1 MRKRCIYA
9 KDDFKIVSLKVDINK
24 KLIIKILDN
33 YETDDNSKTSRL
45 YNIIYDI
52 LKCNDN
58 LFLSYLISDLMNYE
72 VSSKTE
78 QEIIDKVLLCIHLK
92 KYKNIFDVKR
102 ILLNLEYKLD
112 LFEADPYYVDENTI
126 NPKIDRLPFVN
137 KKDAKHF

>member
-24 KLIIKILDN
+24 KLIIKILDH
-33 YETDDNSKTSRL
+33 YEISNNSKTSRL

-52 LKCNDN
+52 LKCNNN

-112 LFEADPYYVDENTI
+112 LFDVDPYYIDENTL
-126 NPKIDRLPFVN
+126 NPKIDRLPFV
-137 KKDAKHF
+137 K

>member
-9 KDDFKIVSLKVDINK
+9 KDNFKIVSLKVDINK

-45 YNIIYDI
+45 YNIIYNI
-52 LKCNDN
+52 LKCTDN

-126 NPKIDRLPFVN
+126 NPKINRLPFV
-137 KKDAKHF
+137 K

>member
-126 NPKIDRLPFVN
+126 NPKIDRLPFL
-137 KKDAKHF
+137 K

>member
-52 LKCNDN
+52 LKCTDN

-78 QEIIDKVLLCIHLK
+78 QEIMDKVLLCIHLK
-92 KYKNIFDVKR
+92 KNKNFFDVKR

-126 NPKIDRLPFVN
+126 NPKIDRLPFV
-137 KKDAKHF
+137 K

>member
-1 MRKRCIYA
+1 MRKICIYA

-33 YETDDNSKTSRL
+33 YETDNNSKTSRL

-52 LKCNDN
+52 LKCTDN

-126 NPKIDRLPFVN
+126 NPKIDRLPFV
-137 KKDAKHF
+137 K

>member
-1 MRKRCIYA
+1 MRKICIYA

-52 LKCNDN
+52 LKCADN

-112 LFEADPYYVDENTI
+112 LFNSDPYYIDENTL
-126 NPKIDRLPFVN
+126 NPKIDRLPFV
-137 KKDAKHF
+137 K

>member
-9 KDDFKIVSLKVDINK
+9 KEDFKIVSLKVDINK
-24 KLIIKILDN
+24 KLIIKILEH
-33 YETDDNSKTSRL
+33 YEISNNSKTSRL

-72 VSSKTE
+72 VGSKTE

-112 LFEADPYYVDENTI
+112 LFDADPYYIDENTL
-126 NPKIDRLPFVN
+126 NPKIDRLPFV
-137 KKDAKHF
+137 K

>member
-9 KDDFKIVSLKVDINK
+9 KDNFKIVSLKVDINK
-24 KLIIKILDN
+24 KLIIKILDH
-33 YETDDNSKTSRL
+33 YETDDNNKSSRL
-45 YNIIYDI
+45 YNLIYDI

-72 VSSKTE
+72 TSSKTE

-92 KYKNIFDVKR
+92 KHKNIFDVKR

-112 LFEADPYYVDENTI
+112 LFDVDPYYIDENTL
-126 NPKIDRLPFVN
+126 NPKIDRLPFI
-137 KKDAKHF
+137 K

>member
-33 YETDDNSKTSRL
+33 YETDDNSKTSGL

-52 LKCNDN
+52 LKCTDN

-126 NPKIDRLPFVN
+126 NPKIDRLPFV
-137 KKDAKHF
+137 K

>member
-1 MRKRCIYA
+1 MRKICIYA

-52 LKCNDN
+52 LKCTDN

-112 LFEADPYYVDENTI
+112 LFEADPYYVDENAI
-126 NPKIDRLPFVN
+126 NPKIDRLPFV
-137 KKDAKHF
+137 K

>member
-33 YETDDNSKTSRL
+33 YETDDNSKTSGL

-52 LKCNDN
+52 LKCTDN
-58 LFLSYLISDLMNYE
+58 LFISYLISDLMNYE

-92 KYKNIFDVKR
+92 EYKNIFDVNR

-112 LFEADPYYVDENTI
+112 LFDADPYYIDENTL
-126 NPKIDRLPFVN
+126 NPKIDRLPFV
-137 KKDAKHF
+137 K

>member
-52 LKCNDN
+52 LKCTDN

-92 KYKNIFDVKR
+92 KNKNFFDIKR

-112 LFEADPYYVDENTI
+112 LFNSDPYYIDENTL
-126 NPKIDRLPFVN
+126 NQKIDRLPFV
-137 KKDAKHF
+137 K

>member
-52 LKCNDN
+52 LKCTDN

-92 KYKNIFDVKR
+92 KNKNFFDIKR

-112 LFEADPYYVDENTI
+112 LFDSDPYYIDENTL
-126 NPKIDRLPFVN
+126 NQKIDRLPFV
-137 KKDAKHF
+137 K

>member
-1 MRKRCIYA
+1 MRKKCIYA

-52 LKCNDN
+52 LKCTDN

-92 KYKNIFDVKR
+92 KNKNIFDVKR
-102 ILLNLEYKLD
+102 ILLNLEYNLD
-112 LFEADPYYVDENTI
+112 LFNSDPYYIDENTI
-126 NPKIDRLPFVN
+126 NPKIDRLPFV
-137 KKDAKHF
+137 K

>member
-52 LKCNDN
+52 LKCTDN

-92 KYKNIFDVKR
+92 KNKNFFDIKR

-126 NPKIDRLPFVN
+126 NPKIDRLPFV
-137 KKDAKHF
+137 K

>member
-126 NPKIDRLPFVN
+126 NPKIDRLPFL
-137 KKDAKHF
+137 KQKRC

>member
-1 MRKRCIYA
+1 MRKICIYA

-52 LKCNDN
+52 LKCTDN

-112 LFEADPYYVDENTI
+112 LFNSDPYYIDENTI
-126 NPKIDRLPFVN
+126 NPKIDRLPFV
-137 KKDAKHF
+137 K

>member
-92 KYKNIFDVKR
+92 KYKNFFDIKR

-112 LFEADPYYVDENTI
+112 LFNSDPYYIEENTI
-126 NPKIDRLPFVN
+126 NPKIDRLPFV
-137 KKDAKHF
+137 K

>member
-1 MRKRCIYA
+1 MRKICIYA

-52 LKCNDN
+52 LKCTDN

-126 NPKIDRLPFVN
+126 NPKINRLPFV
-137 KKDAKHF
+137 K

>member
-112 LFEADPYYVDENTI
+112 LFEADPYYIDENTI
-126 NPKIDRLPFVN
+126 NPKIDRLPFV
-137 KKDAKHF
+137 K

>member
-33 YETDDNSKTSRL
+33 YETDDNSKTSKL

-126 NPKIDRLPFVN
+126 NPKIDRLPFV
-137 KKDAKHF
+137 K

>member
-126 NPKIDRLPFVN
+126 NPKIDRLPFI
-137 KKDAKHF
+137 K

>member
-92 KYKNIFDVKR
+92 KYKNFFDVKR

-112 LFEADPYYVDENTI
+112 LFNSDPYYIDENTI
-126 NPKIDRLPFVN
+126 NPKIDRLPFV
-137 KKDAKHF
+137 K

>member
-52 LKCNDN
+52 LKCTDN

-102 ILLNLEYKLD
+102 TLLNLEYKLD

-126 NPKIDRLPFVN
+126 NPKIDRLPFV
-137 KKDAKHF
+137 K

>member
-52 LKCNDN
+52 LRCTDN

-126 NPKIDRLPFVN
+126 NPKIDRLPFV
-137 KKDAKHF
+137 K

>member
-58 LFLSYLISDLMNYE
+58 LFLSYLIFDLMNYE

-112 LFEADPYYVDENTI
+112 LFNSDPYYIDENTL
-126 NPKIDRLPFVN
+126 NQKIDRLPFV
-137 KKDAKHF
+137 K

>member
-52 LKCNDN
+52 LKCTDN

-92 KYKNIFDVKR
+92 KYKNFFDIKR

-112 LFEADPYYVDENTI
+112 LFNSDPYYIDENTL
-126 NPKIDRLPFVN
+126 NPKIDRLPFV
-137 KKDAKHF
+137 K

>member
-1 MRKRCIYA
+1 MRKICIYA
-9 KDDFKIVSLKVDINK
+9 KDDFKIVSLKADINK

-52 LKCNDN
+52 LKCTDN

-112 LFEADPYYVDENTI
+112 LFEADPYYVDKNTI
-126 NPKIDRLPFVN
+126 NPKIDRLPFI
-137 KKDAKHF
+137 K

>member
-33 YETDDNSKTSRL
+33 YETDDNSKTSGL

-52 LKCNDN
+52 LKCTDN

-92 KYKNIFDVKR
+92 EYKNIFDVKR

-126 NPKIDRLPFVN
+126 NPKIDRLPFV
-137 KKDAKHF
+137 K

>member
-52 LKCNDN
+52 LKCTDN

-112 LFEADPYYVDENTI
+112 LFNSDPYYIDENTL
-126 NPKIDRLPFVN
+126 NPKIDRLPFV
-137 KKDAKHF
+137 K

>member
-52 LKCNDN
+52 LKCTDN

-126 NPKIDRLPFVN
+126 NPKNDRLPFV
-137 KKDAKHF
+137 K

>member
-1 MRKRCIYA
+1 MRKICIYA

-33 YETDDNSKTSRL
+33 YETDNNSKTSRL

-52 LKCNDN
+52 LKCTDN
-58 LFLSYLISDLMNYE
+58 SFLSYLISDLMNYE

-126 NPKIDRLPFVN
+126 NPKINRLPFV
-137 KKDAKHF
+137 K

>member
-9 KDDFKIVSLKVDINK
+9 KDDFKIISLKVDINK

-52 LKCNDN
+52 LKCTDN

-112 LFEADPYYVDENTI
+112 LFEANPYYVDENTI
-126 NPKIDRLPFVN
+126 NPKIDRLPFV
-137 KKDAKHF
+137 K

>member
-1 MRKRCIYA
+1 MRKICIYA

-33 YETDDNSKTSRL
+33 YETDDNSKTSGL

-52 LKCNDN
+52 LKCTDN

-126 NPKIDRLPFVN
+126 NPKIDRLPFV
-137 KKDAKHF
+137 K

>member
-1 MRKRCIYA
+1 MRKICIYA

-52 LKCNDN
+52 LKCTDN

-126 NPKIDRLPFVN
+126 NPKIDRLPFL
-137 KKDAKHF
+137 K

>member
-92 KYKNIFDVKR
+92 KYKNFFDIKR

-112 LFEADPYYVDENTI
+112 LFNSDPYYIDENTI
-126 NPKIDRLPFVN
+126 NPKIDKLPFV
-137 KKDAKHF
+137 K

>member
-24 KLIIKILDN
+24 KLIIKILYN

-92 KYKNIFDVKR
+92 KYKNFFDIKR

-126 NPKIDRLPFVN
+126 NPKIDRLPFV
-137 KKDAKHF
+137 K

>member
-33 YETDDNSKTSRL
+33 YETDNNSKTSRL

-52 LKCNDN
+52 LKCTDN

-126 NPKIDRLPFVN
+126 NPKINRLPFV
-137 KKDAKHF
+137 K

>member
-112 LFEADPYYVDENTI
+112 LLKYY
-126 NPKIDRLPFVN
+126 
-137 KKDAKHF
+137 